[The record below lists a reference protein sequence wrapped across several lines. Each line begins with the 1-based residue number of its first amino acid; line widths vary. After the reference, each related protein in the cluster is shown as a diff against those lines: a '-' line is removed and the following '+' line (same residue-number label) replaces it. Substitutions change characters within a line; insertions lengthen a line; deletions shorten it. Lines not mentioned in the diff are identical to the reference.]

1 MCVTKLPGGRKINK
15 KKTMICQIS
24 FIDLVIYLS
33 YCVSNKPYFVAQ
45 DMFNKSIHH
54 VSQPH

>member
-1 MCVTKLPGGRKINK
+1 M

-33 YCVSNKPYFVAQ
+33 YCVSNKLYFVAQ
-45 DMFNKSIHH
+45 DMFNKSI
-54 VSQPH
+54 QPH